1 MSFEDAVEVVFEH
14 EGGSVDHPEDPG
26 GATNFG
32 ITLATLERWRGE
44 PVTKAGIA
52 DLSRDEAAEIYR
64 ALYWTACRCDEM
76 PPGIAIAVFDSAV
89 NLGVRRSI
97 RLLQRALRVGVDGVL
112 GPVTFGALSRISI
125 PDLIDEYL
133 ARRAVHYASLNAT
146 FHLGWYRRLM
156 NVHRRALSLSQPQ

>member
-14 EGGSVDHPEDPG
+14 EGGYVDHPEDPG

-32 ITLATLERWRGE
+32 ITLATLERWRGNA
-44 PVTKAGIA
+44 VTKADVA

-64 ALYWTACRCDEM
+64 ALYWAACRCDEM
-76 PPGIAIAVFDSAV
+76 PPGIALVVFDSAV
-89 NLGVRRSI
+89 DLGVRRSI
-97 RLLQRALRVGVDGVL
+97 RLLQRALRVGVDGAL
-112 GPVTFGALSRISI
+112 GPVTLGALNRFD
-125 PDLIDEYL
+125 PRDLIDEYM
-133 ARRAVHYASLNAT
+133 ARRAVYYGSLNAT